1 MRPMKILKNKKII
14 VILFIF
20 SGFFYSFSQY
30 TTITVTIPSSSDA
43 QIRSGSNRNYGNC
56 DYMGVGVNG
65 AYRSLVYF
73 NLSSIPSNA
82 TITNAYVTLTAISG
96 SNSGNRDIS
105 MYRITSDWVEG
116 GGCDQTGSVNW
127 NSRMSGQNWSSSGGD
142 YSSVISTTTVSGT
155 YYVPYTWDLTQT
167 AQYWHNGIYTN
178 YGVIFIQPNENHY
191 KVFATKEHTNSDYH
205 PFITISY
212 SIPTASPGGIA
223 SQLRFWVKANEGVT
237 ITSGAVSQWNDQS
250 GNNRHLYQNTSSNRP
265 TRLENGQNFNP
276 TVRFNASNTQ
286 FFQRNSNFNIF
297 AGSYSIYLVGYNT
310 SGQRSFITVNESG
323 GSSIASGIHI
333 EANDPNTMRFLHRY
347 PLSTGGGDN
356 LVLSTDLNNSS
367 GNVMSFYRNTNTKHK
382 FILNGIDNYSLSPNS
397 SQFSNN
403 EVTDLTVGQLGSE
416 NNRYLNGEIAEIIIY
431 NRDNESDRLRIESY
445 LALKYGISLNNGIGV
460 NYVASNNTTFWNRS
474 TNSGYNHDVFGIG
487 RDDQSALHQKQSQ
500 TTESDPFFTIYHL
513 NSDSDPLP
521 TTNELNTSTIP
532 VNRSFLVFGNNDGDI
547 TQWFRYPETPVSII
561 SRVERIWKVQ
571 KTGTINNVTLTVDTS
586 DLPANTGTLPIY
598 LLVSSTP
605 DMTNAEYVPMTLS
618 GSIWRVAYNFSTN
631 TYISFGYGFVSQPMR
646 HGKAVINGELI
657 PYK

>member
-56 DYMGVGVNG
+56 DYMWVGEYGV
-65 AYRSLVYF
+65 YRSLVYF
-73 NLSSIPSNA
+73 DLSSIPSNA

-127 NSRMSGQNWSSSGGD
+127 ISRMSGQNWSSSGGD

-237 ITSGAVSQWNDQS
+237 LTSGAVSQWNDQS
-250 GNNRHLYQNTSSNRP
+250 GNNRHLFQNTSSNRP

-571 KTGTINNVTLTVDTS
+571 KTGTINNVIIVINTS
-586 DLPANTGTLPIY
+586 DLPSNTGTLPLY
-598 LLVSSTP
+598 LLVSNSS
-605 DMTNAEYVPMTLS
+605 DMSNADYFPMTLD
-618 GSIWRVAYNFSTN
+618 GSTWRIAYNFTTN
-631 TYISFGYGFVSQPMR
+631 TYISFGYGLITQPMR
-646 HGKAVINGELI
+646 HGKSVINGELV